1 MLLLACFNFSL
12 FQFHLRTLQSFE
24 QLGILQ
30 INDLIQ
36 GIPKNSPWEVFETL
50 ISQGLKSEAKLIT
63 SSKSQ
68 WFCSWSMGHLEKGLH
83 KK

>member
-1 MLLLACFNFSL
+1 MLMLLLACFNFSL
-12 FQFHLRTLQSFE
+12 LQSHLRTLQSFE

-36 GIPKNSPWEVFETL
+36 GIPKNSPLEVFETL
-50 ISQGLKSEAKLIT
+50 ISQGLKFEARLIV

-68 WFCSWSMGHLEKGLH
+68 WFSS
-83 KK
+83 